1 MWADNHRTLELVTTV
16 AERPQTRT
24 KDARVDLRMSSE
36 NRETIAR
43 AAEINGLGLTDYML
57 SVTLPA
63 ARADID
69 AARTISLSSHAFNA
83 FLDLLDAPDTPQ
95 AAALRS
101 ATTMWDA
108 Q

>member
-1 MWADNHRTLELVTTV
+1 MWADNCRTLAVV
-16 AERPQTRT
+16 VIASERTRTRT

-36 NRETIAR
+36 NREIIAQ

-69 AARTISLSSHAFNA
+69 AARTISLSSRAFNA